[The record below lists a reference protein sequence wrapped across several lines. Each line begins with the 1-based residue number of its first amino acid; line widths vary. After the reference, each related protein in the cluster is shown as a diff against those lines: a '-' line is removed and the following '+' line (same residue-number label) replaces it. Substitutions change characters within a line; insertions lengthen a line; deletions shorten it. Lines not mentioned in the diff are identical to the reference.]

1 MLLRKNS
8 LIICVF
14 VCVCVC
20 EVTVQTLTA
29 AETCKANCDHNA
41 ELLLTRGTAVLRGA
55 LTQHNETGRREQV
68 GGLSHTRVK
77 PSVKFIQIKSDSS
90 PFN

>member
-1 MLLRKNS
+1 M
-8 LIICVF
+8 
-14 VCVCVC
+14 C
-20 EVTVQTLTA
+20 EVAVQTLTA

-41 ELLLTRGTAVLRGA
+41 ELVLTRGTAVLRNV
-55 LTQHNETGRREQV
+55 LTQHYETGRREQV
-68 GGLSHTRVK
+68 RGLSRTRVK